1 MQLHCHSFLL
11 LLIKLI
17 DFSYKTAFP
26 PFYCII
32 SPHPRKL
39 GTNRAV
45 GTSRS
50 RYRAYRR
57 HRCRRY
63 GVREGLLLIQVVF
76 TKKGADEAKRNRRWC
91 RWLLPTKEKPL
102 SYVGWAQYKG
112 IIWKGG
118 LGGIP
123 LQCKIYFLF
132 NLATLYSLRIIAS
145 IAIILIYT
153 RYYSKKVQTLLLK

>member
-17 DFSYKTAFP
+17 DFSYKTTFST
-26 PFYCII
+26 FYCII

-76 TKKGADEAKRNRRWC
+76 TKKVQMKRSVTGDDADGCCPQRKSPC
-91 RWLLPTKEKPL
+91 PTLVGRKTKAL
-102 SYVGWAQYKG
+102 SGKADSDGVHVNMFIQ
-112 IIWKGG
+112 
-118 LGGIP
+118 
-123 LQCKIYFLF
+123 
-132 NLATLYSLRIIAS
+132 
-145 IAIILIYT
+145 
-153 RYYSKKVQTLLLK
+153 

>member
-17 DFSYKTAFP
+17 DFSYKTAFS

-45 GTSRS
+45 ETSRS
-50 RYRAYRR
+50 RYRGCRR

-63 GVREGLLLIQVVF
+63 GVREVLLLIQVVF
-76 TKKGADEAKRNRRWC
+76 TKKVQMKRCVTGDDADGCCPQRKSPC
-91 RWLLPTKEKPL
+91 PTLVGRKTKAL
-102 SYVGWAQYKG
+102 SGKADSDGVHVDMFIQ
-112 IIWKGG
+112 
-118 LGGIP
+118 
-123 LQCKIYFLF
+123 
-132 NLATLYSLRIIAS
+132 
-145 IAIILIYT
+145 
-153 RYYSKKVQTLLLK
+153 

>member
-17 DFSYKTAFP
+17 DFSYKTAFS

-50 RYRAYRR
+50 RYRGYRR

-63 GVREGLLLIQVVF
+63 GVREGLLLIQVVL
-76 TKKGADEAKRNRRWC
+76 T
-91 RWLLPTKEKPL
+91 
-102 SYVGWAQYKG
+102 
-112 IIWKGG
+112 
-118 LGGIP
+118 
-123 LQCKIYFLF
+123 
-132 NLATLYSLRIIAS
+132 
-145 IAIILIYT
+145 
-153 RYYSKKVQTLLLK
+153 KKVQMKRSVTGGETKAAAHKGTALVLRWLGARQRLYLKRRIRMESTLICSFSESLLKFNW

>member
-76 TKKGADEAKRNRRWC
+76 TKKVQMKRCVTGDDADGCCPQRKSPC
-91 RWLLPTKEKPL
+91 PTL
-102 SYVGWAQYKG
+102 VGRKTKA
-112 IIWKGG
+112 
-118 LGGIP
+118 
-123 LQCKIYFLF
+123 
-132 NLATLYSLRIIAS
+132 LYGK
-145 IAIILIYT
+145 T
-153 RYYSKKVQTLLLK
+153 D

>member
-76 TKKGADEAKRNRRWC
+76 TKKVQMKRCVTGDDADGCCPQRKSLCPTLVGRN
-91 RWLLPTKEKPL
+91 TKAFL
-102 SYVGWAQYKG
+102 S
-112 IIWKGG
+112 
-118 LGGIP
+118 
-123 LQCKIYFLF
+123 
-132 NLATLYSLRIIAS
+132 S
-145 IAIILIYT
+145 
-153 RYYSKKVQTLLLK
+153 

>member
-17 DFSYKTAFP
+17 DFSYKTAFS

-45 GTSRS
+45 ETSRS

-76 TKKGADEAKRNRRWC
+76 TKKVQMKRSVTGDDADGCCPQRKSPC
-91 RWLLPTKEKPL
+91 PTLVGRKTKAL
-102 SYVGWAQYKG
+102 SGKADSDGVHVDMFIQ
-112 IIWKGG
+112 
-118 LGGIP
+118 
-123 LQCKIYFLF
+123 
-132 NLATLYSLRIIAS
+132 
-145 IAIILIYT
+145 
-153 RYYSKKVQTLLLK
+153 

>member
-17 DFSYKTAFP
+17 DFSYKTAFS

-45 GTSRS
+45 ETSRS
-50 RYRAYRR
+50 RYIGYRR

-63 GVREGLLLIQVVF
+63 GVREGLLLIQIVF
-76 TKKGADEAKRNRRWC
+76 TKKVQMKRNVTGGDADGCCPQRNSPC
-91 RWLLPTKEKPL
+91 PTLVGRKTKAL
-102 SYVGWAQYKG
+102 SGKADSDGVHVNMFIQ
-112 IIWKGG
+112 
-118 LGGIP
+118 
-123 LQCKIYFLF
+123 
-132 NLATLYSLRIIAS
+132 
-145 IAIILIYT
+145 
-153 RYYSKKVQTLLLK
+153 

>member
-76 TKKGADEAKRNRRWC
+76 TKKVQMKRCVTGDDADGCCPQRKSPC
-91 RWLLPTKEKPL
+91 PTLVGRKTNAL
-102 SYVGWAQYKG
+102 SGKAD
-112 IIWKGG
+112 
-118 LGGIP
+118 
-123 LQCKIYFLF
+123 
-132 NLATLYSLRIIAS
+132 
-145 IAIILIYT
+145 
-153 RYYSKKVQTLLLK
+153 

>member
-17 DFSYKTAFP
+17 DFSYKTAFS

-45 GTSRS
+45 ETSRS
-50 RYRAYRR
+50 RYIGYRR

-76 TKKGADEAKRNRRWC
+76 TKKVQMKRSVTGGETKAAAHKGTALVL
-91 RWLLPTKEKPL
+91 RWLGARQRLMGIRRCSASLYFSKEICNVHYFA
-102 SYVGWAQYKG
+102 SSNFFMSIVG
-112 IIWKGG
+112 
-118 LGGIP
+118 
-123 LQCKIYFLF
+123 
-132 NLATLYSLRIIAS
+132 SS
-145 IAIILIYT
+145 
-153 RYYSKKVQTLLLK
+153 

>member
-32 SPHPRKL
+32 SPHTRKL

-45 GTSRS
+45 GTFRS
-50 RYRAYRR
+50 RYRGCRR

-63 GVREGLLLIQVVF
+63 GVREGLILIQVVF
-76 TKKGADEAKRNRRWC
+76 TKKVQMKRSVTGGEAKAAAHKGKAIVLL
-91 RWLLPTKEKPL
+91 WL
-102 SYVGWAQYKG
+102 SARQR
-112 IIWKGG
+112 
-118 LGGIP
+118 
-123 LQCKIYFLF
+123 F
-132 NLATLYSLRIIAS
+132 
-145 IAIILIYT
+145 
-153 RYYSKKVQTLLLK
+153 

>member
-76 TKKGADEAKRNRRWC
+76 TKKVQMKRCVTGDDADGCCPQRKSPCPTLGQRLYLERRI
-91 RWLLPTKEKPL
+91 RME
-102 SYVGWAQYKG
+102 S
-112 IIWKGG
+112 
-118 LGGIP
+118 
-123 LQCKIYFLF
+123 
-132 NLATLYSLRIIAS
+132 TLICSFS
-145 IAIILIYT
+145 E
-153 RYYSKKVQTLLLK
+153 SLLKFNW

>member
-57 HRCRRY
+57 HLCRRY
-63 GVREGLLLIQVVF
+63 GVREGLLLIQIVF
-76 TKKGADEAKRNRRWC
+76 TKKVHMKRSVTEDDADGCCPQRNSHC
-91 RWLLPTKEKPL
+91 PTLVGRKTKAL
-102 SYVGWAQYKG
+102 SGKADSDGVHVNMFIQ
-112 IIWKGG
+112 
-118 LGGIP
+118 
-123 LQCKIYFLF
+123 
-132 NLATLYSLRIIAS
+132 
-145 IAIILIYT
+145 
-153 RYYSKKVQTLLLK
+153 

>member
-32 SPHPRKL
+32 SPHQPL
-39 GTNRAV
+39 LDINRAV
-45 GTSRS
+45 ETFRS
-50 RYRAYRR
+50 RYRVFRR

-76 TKKGADEAKRNRRWC
+76 TKKVQMKRSVTEDDADGCCPQRKSHCSTLVERK
-91 RWLLPTKEKPL
+91 TK
-102 SYVGWAQYKG
+102 V
-112 IIWKGG
+112 
-118 LGGIP
+118 
-123 LQCKIYFLF
+123 
-132 NLATLYSLRIIAS
+132 
-145 IAIILIYT
+145 
-153 RYYSKKVQTLLLK
+153 LKL